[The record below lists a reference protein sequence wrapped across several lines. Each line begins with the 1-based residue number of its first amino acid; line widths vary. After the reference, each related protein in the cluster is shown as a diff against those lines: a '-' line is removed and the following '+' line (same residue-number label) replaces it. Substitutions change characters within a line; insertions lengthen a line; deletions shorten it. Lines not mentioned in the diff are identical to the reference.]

1 MVITICQAEG
11 GSEQVAEQQ
20 QAPVAERFSAP
31 RNQGNRQEPQREIDI
46 WDVVLSFRNSLHM
59 LFQYLANQLKVTVR
73 HFDQGSLLITVE
85 CSSLQILEDLWE
97 DYKSG
102 HLGEVTQE
110 TLITAEV
117 LEKLGITEVKLK
129 TFISEKDY
137 LEGKRILMANSG
149 KGTLLRKII
158 FLILVVGDSNL
169 MN

>member
-1 MVITICQAEG
+1 MFFFFFSVEVVITICQAEG
-11 GSEQVAEQQ
+11 GSQEQVAEQQ
-20 QAPVAERFSAP
+20 QAAGAEGFSAP
-31 RNQGNRQEPQREIDI
+31 RNQGNRQEPLSEIDI
-46 WDVVLSFRNSLHM
+46 WDVVLSFRNSLRM

-85 CSSLQILEDLWE
+85 CSSLQILEDLWD

-102 HLGEVTQE
+102 HLGEVAQE
-110 TLITAEV
+110 TLILAEV

-149 KGTLLRKII
+149 KGK
-158 FLILVVGDSNL
+158 
-169 MN
+169 